1 MKNNLQNGS
10 SVASK
15 RDGEKGSAIVI
26 ALFVLVLLAGFVALA
41 TTRTASEA
49 MSVANE
55 TAEGRALYAAQG
67 SLEMMTRRLNNHFGK
82 KLRATTSDLD
92 AIRDPSQIQAVD
104 GFDRYEFDQKIGE
117 IGMDEDQRYSV
128 ITGGPFSGLFAGRD
142 HYRLS
147 TTVTDPN
154 GIEVELARNVIANRI
169 PIFQFGIF
177 YDDDLELFR
186 PPLFS
191 FGGRVHSNRHF
202 FLSPGDQ
209 GVYFDSRITAAG
221 HIVTESWRTG
231 YTGDNYNSTY
241 IKDAYGDFQQLNRN
255 EGSVRNGA
263 GNILRNEPTPKCTAV
278 EDFPGSINN
287 AGWST
292 AQAKFGGNLIN
303 RAPELRLPLK
313 IGNDCASMGDLIEI
327 IKRPKNIGTDMAVT
341 DATKNNTNPTV
352 APVTAADADDEIMKE
367 SRYAN
372 KPGIR
377 ISLADTQRRLP
388 GCAALATNCG
398 VNLLTY
404 TPRVM
409 SDGYQATRLN
419 NSIFGANLPS
429 VPGSEGTTSI
439 WVKVEAVGVDDTT
452 GDIITKD
459 ITEEFISLGITE
471 LPARLWVRS
480 TNDGTCPSSGANS
493 MPNSSVCFAG
503 STQSLVNNGFPDSPS
518 SSLTA
523 TTPQTASR
531 YPDSRS
537 IIKLQRYEI
546 PGRSD
551 TNYRLPSTPFPTPTS
566 IPMGQLAYAELN
578 HQNLNIETAVT
589 RQFYYYTGD
598 TPGVSKTMSLKDRNG
613 NFNTRTVVPVPI
625 KMFDGREGLYYDE
638 RSSTYYPSGTFGN
651 LGTDFPSLSN
661 NGVMSMVDIDVAN
674 LRRFLRG
681 DFNGLFPSGTVFA
694 DGNGTPLRNTDIP
707 EDGGW
712 VLYVSDRRG
721 DYDFDGEYDMEDIY
735 GNSGSIGNDGTLQNG
750 EDANGD
756 GVLNTRFTNEAARF
770 NNVIS
775 PANAAVQEHRFYRRG
790 VRLINGTVLP
800 GIYDSAAPANTK
812 GFTVASENGV
822 YVKGNYNA
830 TGLSTAPPSNAN
842 SPYNNYRPFDTATH
856 IPASI
861 VADGV
866 TILSNAWN
874 DAQSF
879 TTALRPS
886 APSQSRVAATTT
898 IRFAMISGD
907 TIATRLETPHQG
919 GIGERT
925 NGGVHNFKRYLEHW
939 AGQRLDY
946 AGSLINLYNSRN
958 ANGAFKC
965 CGLVYNPPRRNWV
978 FDSTFLNPNRLPP
991 GTPYFHYV
999 QTTGFMRTNE

>member
-1 MKNNLQNGS
+1 MKHNLQNGS
-10 SVASK
+10 SVSSN

-117 IGMDEDQRYSV
+117 IGMDEDQKYTV

-202 FLSPGDQ
+202 FLSPGSE

-231 YTGDNYNSTY
+231 YSGDNYNATY
-241 IKDAYGDFQQLNRN
+241 IKDAYGDFQLLNRN

-292 AQAKFGGNLIN
+292 AQAKFGGNLVN

-313 IGNDCASMGDLIEI
+313 IGTDCDSMGDLIEI
-327 IKRPKNIGTDMAVT
+327 LKRPKNIGTDLAVT
-341 DATKNNTNPTV
+341 AATKNNLNPQV
-352 APVTAADADDEIMKE
+352 LPVTAANADDEIMKE

-372 KPGIR
+372 KRGIR
-377 ISLADTQRRLP
+377 VSIADSKRRLP
-388 GCAALATNCG
+388 GCAAANATDRCGKNLLLGMGSGSTDVNARVARMMKSSFDATN
-398 VNLLTY
+398 Y
-404 TPRVM
+404 EITP
-409 SDGYQATRLN
+409 LN
-419 NSIFGANLPS
+419 AQRFDDELPGL
-429 VPGSEGTTSI
+429 PTSEAGPTGI

-452 GDIITKD
+452 GDIISLD
-459 ITEEFISLGITE
+459 ITEEFLSLGVTDLPSHLRVFNTSTGNCSTIT
-471 LPARLWVRS
+471 
-480 TNDGTCPSSGANS
+480 ANR
-493 MPNSSVCFAG
+493 VCF
-503 STQSLVNNGFPDSPS
+503 NNETG
-518 SSLTA
+518 SLTDNGSPTAPSAELNA
-523 TTPQTASR
+523 TTAQSPYTFR
-531 YPDSRS
+531 DTRS
-537 IIKLQRYEI
+537 IIKMQRYDI
-546 PGRSD
+546 PGRTDS
-551 TNYRLPSTPFPTPTS
+551 NYRLSTTNLRTGVGS
-566 IPMGQLAYAELN
+566 DTGAGEKTIDGQRFYYWAENVSPYSRHAYIRQSSGAYAEHRL
-578 HQNLNIETAVT
+578 LP
-589 RQFYYYTGD
+589 F
-598 TPGVSKTMSLKDRNG
+598 
-613 NFNTRTVVPVPI
+613 PI
-625 KMFDGREGLYYDE
+625 KMFDGREGLYYDN
-638 RSSTYYPSGTFGN
+638 RSTTADGDTFN
-651 LGTDFPSLSN
+651 LPR

-681 DFNGLFPSGTVFA
+681 DFDGLFPAGTVFEEA
-694 DGNGTPLRNTDIP
+694 TGNTLRGGDIP
-707 EDGGW
+707 QDGGW

-721 DYDFDGEYDMEDIY
+721 DYDFDGEYDMEDVY
-735 GNSGSIGNDGTLQNG
+735 GPNDGILQSG
-750 EDANGD
+750 EDANAD
-756 GVLNTRFTNEAARF
+756 GFLNERYGREAERYRGTNSRRTPEEAAF
-770 NNVIS
+770 YD
-775 PANAAVQEHRFYRRG
+775 HRYYRRG
-790 VRLINGTVLP
+790 IRLINGTVLP
-800 GIYDSAAPANTK
+800 GIYDSATQSNTK

-830 TGLSTAPPSNAN
+830 TGLSVAPPSNAN
-842 SPYNNYRPFDTATH
+842 SPYNNYRPFDTANH

-861 VADGV
+861 VADAV

-874 DAQSF
+874 DSQSF
-879 TTALRPS
+879 RTALEPS
-886 APSQSRVAATTT
+886 NPSQSRVASNTT

-907 TIATRLETPHQG
+907 TIATRLETPNQG
-919 GIGERT
+919 STASGERT
-925 NGGVHNFKRYLEHW
+925 NGGVHNFKRFLEHW
-939 AGQRLDY
+939 SGQRLDY
-946 AGSLINLYNSRN
+946 AGSLINLFNSRN
-958 ANGAFKC
+958 NSTPFKC
-965 CGLVYNPPRRNWV
+965 CALVYNPPRRNWV

>member
-1 MKNNLQNGS
+1 MRNNPKNAS
-10 SVASK
+10 SVSSK

-92 AIRDPSQIQAVD
+92 AIRDDSQIRAVE

-117 IGMDEDQRYSV
+117 IGMDEDQKYTV

-202 FLSPGDQ
+202 FLSPGPD
-209 GVYFDSRITAAG
+209 GVYFDSRVTAAG
-221 HIVTESWRTG
+221 HIVTQSWRNG
-231 YTGDNYNSTY
+231 YSGDNYNNTY
-241 IKDAYGDFQQLNRN
+241 IKDAYGDFQQLTRN
-255 EGSVRNGA
+255 EGSVLNGG

-278 EDFPGSINN
+278 EDFPGSVNN

-313 IGNDCASMGDLIEI
+313 IGNDCDSMGDLIEI

-341 DATKNNTNPTV
+341 DATKNDTNPTV
-352 APVTAADADDEIMKE
+352 APVTAANADDDIMKE

-377 ISLADTQRRLP
+377 ISLADTKRRLP
-388 GCAALATNCG
+388 GCAAVGTAVCGKNLMGGMIGTG
-398 VNLLTY
+398 VNSDTRVQRMSGY
-404 TPRVM
+404 DITPLNALRFTQS
-409 SDGYQATRLN
+409 SD
-419 NSIFGANLPS
+419 IDLPT
-429 VPGSEGTTSI
+429 SESDTKGL
-439 WVKVEAVGVDDTT
+439 WVKVESVGVDDTT
-452 GDIITKD
+452 GAIVTQD
-459 ITEEFISLGITE
+459 ITEEFLSLGVTD
-471 LPARLWVRS
+471 LPENLA
-480 TNDGTCPSSGANS
+480 DTCSGLSSGRS
-493 MPNSSVCFAG
+493 CFVGRSGYLA
-503 STQSLVNNGFPDSPS
+503 VNGTVTSPS
-518 SSLTA
+518 SNLTA
-523 TTPQTASR
+523 TSAQTASV
-531 YPDSRS
+531 YKDSRS
-537 IIKLQRYEI
+537 IIKLQRFSI
-546 PGRSD
+546 PGR
-551 TNYRLPSTPFPTPTS
+551 TNNDYKLTGTDILGYRQTDS
-566 IPMGQLAYAELN
+566 N
-578 HQNLNIETAVT
+578 KW
-589 RQFYYYTGD
+589 FYYRNATG
-598 TPGVSKTMSLKDRNG
+598 GISENMRVHG
-613 NFNTRTVVPVPI
+613 NTANSGALSVHDITVEPIPI
-625 KMFDGREGLYYDE
+625 KMFDGREGLYYDQ
-638 RSSTYYPSGTFGN
+638 RSTTYYPNTYFNSYN
-651 LGTDFPSLSN
+651 DLSR

-674 LRRFLRG
+674 IRRFLRG
-681 DFNGLFPSGTVFA
+681 DFNALFPSDTVFEQTT
-694 DGNGTPLRNTDIP
+694 GNTLRNTDIP

-721 DYDFDGEYDMEDIY
+721 DFDFDGEYDMEDIY
-735 GNSGSIGNDGTLQNG
+735 GASGSIGNDGILQNG

-756 GVLNTRFTNEAARF
+756 GVLNRRYGNNESDNREAARYRHT
-770 NNVIS
+770 IT
-775 PANAAVQEHRFYRRG
+775 PEMAATQDYRYYRRG
-790 VRLINGTVLP
+790 IRLINGTVLP
-800 GIYDSAAPANTK
+800 GIYDSATPANTK

-830 TGLSTAPPSNAN
+830 TGLSTAPASNAN

-874 DAQSF
+874 DGQSF
-879 TTALRPS
+879 TTVLLPS
-886 APSQSRVAATTT
+886 APSQSRIAATTT

-907 TIATRLETPHQG
+907 TIATRSETPHQG
-919 GIGERT
+919 SSVSGERT
-925 NGGVHNFKRYLEHW
+925 NGGVHNFKRFLEHW
-939 AGQRLDY
+939 TGQRLDY

-965 CGLVYNPPRRNWV
+965 CALVYNPPRRNWV